1 MPGTAAHR
9 FVAFT
14 LLALV
19 ISPSLTLAKGPGCL
33 LVKQFVSIDSI
44 MTGSLQ
50 RIDPVRDDSVG
61 LLPVFREILQQHT
74 GFYAFIVAD
83 DRGRNKQ
90 TISFEELGNGFS
102 GDLSRAEWYRNPRK
116 FHTSYFGGLLRVNGR
131 FCLIWSKP
139 CMQRN
144 ALGFKTCRGVVTA
157 LVNVGECLKLFSEE
171 FRQPFE
177 LAQGRTV
184 FFHSDDWRE
193 GVPYREEPVQLAD
206 NLILTLRFPD
216 EPVTED
222 AGADAV
228 AAPSMETGDC
238 SSLPARSNQAA
249 RLKRENEQ
257 VTVSPT
263 ALLLLF
269 CFLLAVVA
277 FAMAFKRLPG
287 LVRFVRKRFQ
297 TLHSWPRKA
306 EVNED
311 RGMAKQKIMN
321 DLYAEMKSRIEK
333 YEITKIEND
342 VRERLKHD
350 VREKCRCEIT
360 KETREMIRGSIIE
373 EERMIL
379 REEIRDELRTSE
391 MTALRNEA
399 RADLRQRLQK
409 EIEEQ
414 ETALLRR
421 ELLKKN
427 VVKSSS
433 PVEALAIFD
442 EHQTGPH
449 LTVST
454 TSGENGVS
462 CQAIKSGDTGIF
474 PVPRTDNDQ

>member
-9 FVAFT
+9 FTAFA

-19 ISPSLTLAKGPGCL
+19 VSPSLTPAQGPGCL

-44 MTGSLQ
+44 MTGTLQ
-50 RIDPVRDDSVG
+50 GIDPVRDDSVR

-74 GFYAFIVAD
+74 AFYAFIVAD
-83 DRGRNKQ
+83 KRGRNKQ

-102 GDLSRAEWYRNPRK
+102 GDLSRAEWYRHPRK
-116 FHTSYFGGLLRVNGR
+116 YHSSYFGGLLRVNGR
-131 FCLIWSKP
+131 FCLVWSKP

-144 ALGFKTCRGVVTA
+144 TLGLKTCRGVVAA
-157 LVNVGECLKLFSEE
+157 LVNVGECLKIFSEE

-193 GVPYREEPVQLAD
+193 GVPYREEPVQLAE

-216 EPVTED
+216 EPVTG
-222 AGADAV
+222 GADAV
-228 AAPSMETGDC
+228 AAPSIETGDC

-249 RLKRENEQ
+249 RLKSENER

-263 ALLLLF
+263 ALLLLI

-277 FAMAFKRLPG
+277 FAMAFKRLPL
-287 LVRFVRKRFQ
+287 LVRFARKRLQ
-297 TLHSWPRKA
+297 TLRSWSRKV

-311 RGMAKQKIMN
+311 RSMAKQKIMN

-360 KETREMIRGSIIE
+360 KETREMIRASIIE
-373 EERMIL
+373 EERLSL

-399 RADLRQRLQK
+399 RAALRQRLQK

-427 VVKSSS
+427 VVTSSS
-433 PVEALAIFD
+433 PLEALAIFD
-442 EHQTGPH
+442 EHQAGPH

-462 CQAIKSGDTGIF
+462 CQTIKSGDTGIF
-474 PVPRTDNDQ
+474 PAPRTDNDQ